1 MWLTE
6 NAWQPMLFLTLIGM
20 ALGMVWY
27 RRLQKRYLMGMVA
40 CFLLAGMTW
49 FVEKQVV
56 TEREKVQASV
66 IGITSAFG
74 ERDLDKTVS
83 YVSQRSQDLRFLIGY
98 AYNLVEFKGDM
109 RVTDVEIEMT
119 NNKSRAKT
127 RFRVNGTINALHEN
141 YSGHQ
146 PTRWE
151 ATWQIESDEWK
162 MIDII
167 QLDPVSGN
175 VVNDFVQMR
184 DHLTQ
189 TYQGKN

>member
-27 RRLQKRYLMGMVA
+27 RRLQKRYLMGMVV

-56 TEREKVQASV
+56 TEKEKVYASV
-66 IGITSAFG
+66 IGITTAFG

-83 YVSQRSQDLRFLIGY
+83 FVSQRSQDLRLLIGT
-98 AYNLVEFKGDM
+98 AYNLVEFDKDM
-109 RVTDVEIEMT
+109 RVTDIEIEMT
-119 NNKSRAKT
+119 NNMSRAKT
-127 RFRVNGTINALHEN
+127 RFRVNGTIKALKQN

-151 ATWQIESDEWK
+151 ATWQVEAGEWE

-175 VVNDFVQMR
+175 VINDFVQMR
-184 DHLTQ
+184 EQLNQ
-189 TYQGKN
+189 TYLRKN

>member
-1 MWLTE
+1 M
-6 NAWQPMLFLTLIGM
+6 
-20 ALGMVWY
+20 
-27 RRLQKRYLMGMVA
+27 
-40 CFLLAGMTW
+40 
-49 FVEKQVV
+49 
-56 TEREKVQASV
+56 
-66 IGITSAFG
+66 
-74 ERDLDKTVS
+74 
-83 YVSQRSQDLRFLIGY
+83 SQRSQDLRFLIGY

>member
-6 NAWQPMLFLTLIGM
+6 NAWQPMLLLALIGM
-20 ALGMVWY
+20 SLGMVWY
-27 RRLQKRYLMGMVA
+27 RRLQKRYLAGMLV

-49 FVEKQVV
+49 FIEQQVV
-56 TEREKVQASV
+56 TEKERVHASV

-74 ERDLDKTVS
+74 DRDLDRTVS
-83 YVSQRSQDLRFLIGY
+83 YVSQRAQDLRFLIGY
-98 AYNLVEFKGDM
+98 AYNLVEFKDDM
-109 RVTDVEIEMT
+109 RVSDVEVELT

-141 YSGHQ
+141 YTGHQ

-151 ATWQIESDEWK
+151 ATWQVEAGEWK

-184 DHLTQ
+184 GRLQ
-189 TYQGKN
+189 RVYQKQD